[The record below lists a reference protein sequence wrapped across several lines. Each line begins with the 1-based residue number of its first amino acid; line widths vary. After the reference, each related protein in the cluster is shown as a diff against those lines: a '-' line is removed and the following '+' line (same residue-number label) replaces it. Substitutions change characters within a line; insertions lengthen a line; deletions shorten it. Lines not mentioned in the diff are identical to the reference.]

1 MLLIITHKVWKRGDT
16 MTAKLDRVR
25 RKQKRRGAFK
35 RQLPLH
41 MMLIVPIVL
50 IIIYKYIPMGGL
62 YIAFQKFN
70 PALGMFGA
78 QKWIGLRNFEYIF
91 RLPGFRQ
98 AFGNTL
104 VIAAL
109 KIVSGLVVPVVLAL
123 LLNEVSR
130 NKIKKTVQTLVY
142 MPHFLSWIILSGVL
156 IDILSPNTG
165 IVNRVLTSFGMKPIF
180 FLGDN
185 KWFRFTLVVTNIWK
199 ESGFQTIVYLAAITS
214 IDPTLYEAAIA
225 DGANRFQQ
233 TIHITLPGIAM
244 VVVLLTV
251 LSLGNVLNAG
261 FDQVL
266 NLYSAQVY
274 ETGDI
279 IDTMVY
285 RVGLINAKFGVAT
298 AIGLFKSVVS
308 LVLISV
314 SYFIAYKFANY
325 RIF

>member
-1 MLLIITHKVWKRGDT
+1 
-16 MTAKLDRVR
+16 MTAKLEKA
-25 RKQKRRGAFK
+25 RKRQKRRCGFK

-41 MMLIVPIVL
+41 LMILVPILL
-50 IIIYKYIPMGGL
+50 IIVYKYIPMGGL

-70 PALGMFGA
+70 PALGMFGP

-98 AFGNTL
+98 AFENTL
-104 VIAAL
+104 VIAVQ
-109 KIVSGLVVPVVLAL
+109 KIITGLIVPVVLAL
-123 LLNEVSR
+123 LINEIRR
-130 NKIKKTVQTLVY
+130 NSIKKSVQTLIY
-142 MPHFLSWIILSGVL
+142 LPHFLSWIILSGVL

-165 IVNRVLTSFGMKPIF
+165 IVNRFLSALGMKPIF

-185 KWFRFTLVVTNIWK
+185 DWFRFTIVITNIWK
-199 ESGFQTIVYLAAITS
+199 EAGFQTIVYLAAITS
-214 IDPTLYEAAIA
+214 IDPTLYEAAVA

-233 TIHITLPGIAM
+233 AIHITLPGMAM
-244 VVVLLTV
+244 VIVLLTV
-251 LSLGNVLNAG
+251 LSLGSVLNAG

-274 ETGDI
+274 ESGDI

-308 LVLISV
+308 LMLISV
-314 SYFIAYKFANY
+314 SYYAAYRFANY

>member
-1 MLLIITHKVWKRGDT
+1 
-16 MTAKLDRVR
+16 MTAKLDKL
-25 RKQKRRGAFK
+25 RKRQKRRGAFK

-41 MMLIVPIVL
+41 LMLLIPIIL

-70 PALGMFGA
+70 PALGMFGP
-78 QKWIGLRNFEYIF
+78 QKWVGFRNFEYIF
-91 RLPGFRQ
+91 RLPGFKQ
-98 AFGNTL
+98 AFSNTL
-104 VIAAL
+104 IIASL
-109 KIVSGLVVPVVLAL
+109 KIITGLVVPVTLAL
-123 LLNEVSR
+123 LLNEVRR

-165 IVNRVLTSFGMKPIF
+165 IVNRLLEACGMEPIF

-185 KWFRFTLVVTNIWK
+185 KWFRFTLVITNMWK
-199 ESGFQTIVYLAAITS
+199 EAGFQTIVYLAAITS
-214 IDPTLYEAAIA
+214 IDPTLYEAAVA

-233 TIHITLPGIAM
+233 AIHITLPGMAM

-285 RVGLINAKFGVAT
+285 RVGLINAKYGIAT

-308 LVLISV
+308 LLLISV
-314 SYFIAYKFANY
+314 SYFMAYKFANY